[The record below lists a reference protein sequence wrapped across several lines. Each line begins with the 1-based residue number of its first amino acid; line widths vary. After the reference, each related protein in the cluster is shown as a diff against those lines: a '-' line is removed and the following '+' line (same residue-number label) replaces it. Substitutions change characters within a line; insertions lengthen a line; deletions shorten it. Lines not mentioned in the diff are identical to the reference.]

1 MKQFK
6 TIEKPVEEL
15 EALTCN
21 KCGVTAIVRGDGLD
35 SLSALHQFQSFE
47 MSFGYGSNFDE
58 EIWSFDLCEDCLEKF
73 VSTFK
78 IKPDVRNY

>member
-47 MSFGYGSNFDE
+47 PSGMTFGSTAT
-58 EIWSFDLCEDCLEKF
+58 
-73 VSTFK
+73 TFK
-78 IKPDVRNY
+78 PGFLRKFKPVFVTPEHPLQ